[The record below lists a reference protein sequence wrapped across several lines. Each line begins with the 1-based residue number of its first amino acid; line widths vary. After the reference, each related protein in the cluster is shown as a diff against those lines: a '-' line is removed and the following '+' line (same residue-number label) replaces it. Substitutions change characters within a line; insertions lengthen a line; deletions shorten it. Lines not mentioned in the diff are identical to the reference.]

1 MVKQE
6 EKKEVLDRWEANQ
19 ETKELEIPNVRMG
32 VNQMYLINCL
42 LFHFK

>member
-19 ETKELEIPNVRMG
+19 ETKELEISNVRMG
-32 VNQMYLINCL
+32 VN
-42 LFHFK
+42 